1 MKLLYEPPEL
11 PEGAWT
17 RVLEPAAAVDIGPW
31 LAAQLGPR
39 PKQRSKKVTQTARG
53 WDVTF
58 HSYDVDGGMVV
69 IAIYQCF
76 DLTGAIAIGGVD
88 YDWLAAHDLEVAATL
103 RAVEPD
109 WISDEPLA
117 VRDLWTEPLG

>member
-17 RVLEPAAAVDIGPW
+17 RVLEPATEVDIRPW
-31 LAAQLGPR
+31 LTAQIGARPR
-39 PKQRSKKVTQTARG
+39 QLSTKLTQTARG
-53 WDVTF
+53 WDLSFQT
-58 HSYDVDGGMVV
+58 YEVDGAIVV

-76 DLTGAIAIGGVD
+76 DLTAAIAIGGVGLE
-88 YDWLAAHDLEVAATL
+88 WLTAHDLEVAAAL

-109 WISDEPLA
+109 WISVEPLA
-117 VRDLWTEPLG
+117 IRDLWSEPLG